1 MATIRTASTEDA
13 GAIAQLIT
21 RLNEAV
27 DPEGGVSA
35 SPDNVL
41 VTQEQARARIAAMA
55 GTEQV
60 LLAEANGE
68 AVGLLSLRILPYLAE
83 DVPLAEVA
91 ELYVEPPHRR
101 GRIGMLL
108 IAEAEHIARQRG
120 CRVMHVRAWHK
131 NEQAHAFYRA
141 VGYESAEFC
150 FERVLPRKSSAQSR
164 RAEG

>member
-1 MATIRTASTEDA
+1 MNATAPRRVA
-13 GAIAQLIT
+13 GPA
-21 RLNEAV
+21 
-27 DPEGGVSA
+27 PG
-35 SPDNVL
+35 
-41 VTQEQARARIAAMA
+41 
-55 GTEQV
+55 
-60 LLAEANGE
+60 
-68 AVGLLSLRILPYLAE
+68 ILPYLAE

-91 ELYVEPPHRR
+91 ELYVEPSHRR

-120 CRVMHVRAWHK
+120 CRVMHVRVWHK

-141 VGYESAEFC
+141 VGYESVEFC